1 MLVAVEVLLTTV
13 TMRLELVELA
23 VVELVIQDQVV
34 LMELLEQLTLEVV
47 VDQDTDLEIQEP
59 VEVEW

>member
-1 MLVAVEVLLTTV
+1 MVVLHHDLVEQV
-13 TMRLELVELA
+13 ELVEEEM
-23 VVELVIQDQVV
+23 VVDQV
-34 LMELLEQLTLEVV
+34 MELLEQLTLEVV

>member
-1 MLVAVEVLLTTV
+1 MVLHQDLVEQ
-13 TMRLELVELA
+13 VELA
-23 VVELVIQDQVV
+23 VVGLVIQDQVV

-47 VDQDTDLEIQEP
+47 VEEDTDQEIQEP